1 MQIRFACLL
10 IFLAGAAQAQADGL
24 YPAAAIPEAMRRN
37 AYAVI
42 RLHETTF
49 TVKSAG
55 EAVEKVHYVVTVLNE
70 RGKGQ
75 AKMNVFYDK
84 LHRVENVQGA
94 LYDEFGRQVSRLKKA
109 DIQDVGLEDAGTFV
123 GDNRAKMAE
132 FMRIQ
137 YPYTVEFE
145 YEVTTH
151 NLIFYPVWQPQDD
164 DEVSIEKASF
174 KVLMP
179 AGMDLRY
186 KELNVPAKA
195 AVTTVATGKQYEWNV
210 SNLPTFQWEKQSLS
224 SNVQVPVVY
233 TAPTDFEVQGYKG
246 NMRTWADAGK
256 FYYTLNHNRDG
267 LSEEMKQKIRQV
279 VAGETDVTKKTK
291 RIYEYLQANTRYV
304 GIQLGI
310 GGWQTFTALEV
321 TDKGYGDCKA
331 LSNYTKAMLKTVGIE
346 SYCTLV
352 NAGKDESEVMTDFP
366 NLYFNHVI
374 VCVPTPKDTIW
385 LECTDQNG
393 AFGYQG
399 TFTGNRHALVTTP
412 TGGKLVKTTRYQA
425 SDNLQNRRIDIAVD
439 ENGDAKAAIRTVY
452 TGEQQEEINGIMHYL
467 GVEDQKKALYRRID
481 IPSFEIDRFSLSAK
495 KDRIPSVT
503 ETLSLTVRKCA
514 SKSGTRLFVTPNLM
528 NAISQ
533 VPSKAENRKTEFVL
547 RSGYQNADTVVYQL
561 PKGYGVEFLPDD
573 VRMESKF
580 GTYAASLQ
588 SSDGQ
593 VVYTRHV
600 TVNRGRHPAAAYNE
614 WVEFSRKIAKADKAQ
629 MVLVNKGL

>member
-1 MQIRFACLL
+1 MQIRFLL

-70 RGKGQ
+70 RGKSQ
-75 AKMNVFYDK
+75 AKLKVYYDR
-84 LHRVENVQGA
+84 LSHVDNVQGT
-94 LYDEFGRQVSRLKKA
+94 LYDESGKQVSRLKKA
-109 DIQDVGLEDAGTFV
+109 NVQDVGLEDAGTFV
-123 GDNRAKMAE
+123 GDSRAKMAE
-132 FMRIQ
+132 FACIQ

-145 YEVTTH
+145 YEVTTY
-151 NLIFYPVWQPQDD
+151 NLIFYPIWQPQDD
-164 DEVSIEKASF
+164 DEVSIEKALF

-179 AGMDLRY
+179 TGMELRY
-186 KELNVPAKA
+186 KELNTAKA
-195 AVTTVATGKQYEWNV
+195 AVTTVATGRQYAWNV

-224 SNVQVPVVY
+224 SDVQVSVVY

-256 FYYTLNHNRDG
+256 FYHTLNDNRDG
-267 LSEEMKQKIRQV
+267 LSEEVKQKVRQV
-279 VAGETDVTKKTK
+279 VAGETDVTKKIK
-291 RIYEYLQANTRYV
+291 KIYEYLQANTRYV

-352 NAGKDESEVMTDFP
+352 NAGEDEPEVMTDFP

-374 VCVPTPKDTIW
+374 VCVPTPKDTVW
-385 LECTDQNG
+385 LECTSQTN

-399 TFTGNRHALVTTP
+399 TFTGNRHALVITP
-412 TGGKLVKTTRYQA
+412 TGGKLVKTTRYKA
-425 SDNLQNRRIDIAVD
+425 SDNVRNRRISVAMD
-439 ENGDAKAAIRTVY
+439 ETGNAKATVTSLY
-452 TGEQQEEINGIMHYL
+452 TGEQQEDLEYIMHQL
-467 GVEDQKKALYRRID
+467 GMEDQKKALYKRIN
-481 IPSFEIDRFSLSAK
+481 IPSFEINQFSLAQK

-503 ETLSLTVRKCA
+503 ETLALTVRQCA
-514 SKSGTRLFVTPNLM
+514 SKSGTRLFVIPNLM
-528 NAISQ
+528 NAAS
-533 VPSKAENRKTEFVL
+533 PLPPKAENRQTELVL

-580 GTYAASLQ
+580 GTYAASMRA
-588 SSDGQ
+588 SEGQ
-593 VVYTRHV
+593 VSYMRHL
-600 TVNRGRHPAAAYNE
+600 TVNRGRYPASAYNE
-614 WVEFSRKIAKADKAQ
+614 WVDFSKKIAKADKAQ
-629 MVLVNKGL
+629 IVLVNKGL

>member
-1 MQIRFACLL
+1 MQIRFLL

-70 RGKGQ
+70 RGKSQ
-75 AKMNVFYDK
+75 AKLKVYYDR
-84 LHRVENVQGA
+84 LSHVDNVQGT
-94 LYDEFGRQVSRLKKA
+94 LYDESGKQVSRLKKA
-109 DIQDVGLEDAGTFV
+109 NVQDVGLEDAGTFV
-123 GDNRAKMAE
+123 GDSRAKMAE
-132 FMRIQ
+132 FACIQ

-145 YEVTTH
+145 YEVTTY
-151 NLIFYPVWQPQDD
+151 NLIFYPIWQPQDD
-164 DEVSIEKASF
+164 DEVSIEKALF

-179 AGMDLRY
+179 TGMELRY
-186 KELNVPAKA
+186 KELNTAKA
-195 AVTTVATGKQYEWNV
+195 AVTTVATGRQYAWNV

-224 SNVQVPVVY
+224 SDVQVSVVY

-256 FYYTLNHNRDG
+256 FYHTLNDNRDG
-267 LSEEMKQKIRQV
+267 LSEEVKQKVRQV
-279 VAGETDVTKKTK
+279 VAGETDVTKKIK
-291 RIYEYLQANTRYV
+291 KIYEYLQANTRYV

-331 LSNYTKAMLKTVGIE
+331 LSNYAKAMLKTVGIE

-352 NAGKDESEVMTDFP
+352 NAGEDEPEVMTDFP

-374 VCVPTPKDTIW
+374 VCVPTPKDTVW
-385 LECTDQNG
+385 LECTSQTN

-399 TFTGNRHALVTTP
+399 TFTGNRHALVITP
-412 TGGKLVKTTRYQA
+412 TGGKLVKTTRYKA
-425 SDNLQNRRIDIAVD
+425 SDNVRNRRISVAMD
-439 ENGDAKAAIRTVY
+439 ETGNAKATVTSLY
-452 TGEQQEEINGIMHYL
+452 TGEQQEDLEYIMHQL
-467 GVEDQKKALYRRID
+467 GMEDQKKALYKRIN
-481 IPSFEIDRFSLSAK
+481 IPSFEINQFSLAQK

-503 ETLSLTVRKCA
+503 ETLALTVRQCA
-514 SKSGTRLFVTPNLM
+514 SKSGTRLFVIPNLM
-528 NAISQ
+528 NAAS
-533 VPSKAENRKTEFVL
+533 PLPPKAENRQTELVL

-580 GTYAASLQ
+580 GTYAASMRA
-588 SSDGQ
+588 SEGQ
-593 VVYTRHV
+593 VSYTRHL
-600 TVNRGRHPAAAYNE
+600 TVNRGRYPASAYNE
-614 WVEFSRKIAKADKAQ
+614 WVDFSRKIAKADKAQ
-629 MVLVNKGL
+629 IVLVNKGL

>member
-10 IFLAGAAQAQADGL
+10 ILLTSAAQAQADGL

-70 RGKGQ
+70 RGKSQ
-75 AKMNVFYDK
+75 AKLKVYYDR
-84 LHRVENVQGA
+84 LSHVDNVQGT
-94 LYDEFGRQVSRLKKA
+94 LYDESGKQVSRLKKA
-109 DIQDVGLEDAGTFV
+109 NVQDVGLEDAGTFV
-123 GDNRAKMAE
+123 GDSRAKMAE
-132 FMRIQ
+132 FACIQ

-145 YEVTTH
+145 YEVTTY
-151 NLIFYPVWQPQDD
+151 NLIFYPIWQPQDD
-164 DEVSIEKASF
+164 DEVSIEKALF

-179 AGMDLRY
+179 TGMELRY
-186 KELNVPAKA
+186 KELNTAKA
-195 AVTTVATGKQYEWNV
+195 AVTTVATGRQYAWNV

-224 SNVQVPVVY
+224 SDVQVSVVY

-256 FYYTLNHNRDG
+256 FYHTLNDNRDG
-267 LSEEMKQKIRQV
+267 LSEEVKQKVRQV
-279 VAGETDVTKKTK
+279 VAGETDVTKKIK
-291 RIYEYLQANTRYV
+291 KIYEYLQANTRYV

-331 LSNYTKAMLKTVGIE
+331 LSNYAKAMLKTVGIE

-352 NAGKDESEVMTDFP
+352 NAGEDEPEVMTDFP

-374 VCVPTPKDTIW
+374 VCVPTPKDTVW
-385 LECTDQNG
+385 LECTSQTN

-399 TFTGNRHALVTTP
+399 TFTGNRHALVITP
-412 TGGKLVKTTRYQA
+412 TGGKLVKTTRYKA
-425 SDNLQNRRIDIAVD
+425 SDNVRNRRISVAMD
-439 ENGDAKAAIRTVY
+439 ETGNAKATVTSLY
-452 TGEQQEEINGIMHYL
+452 TGEQQEDLEYIMHQL
-467 GVEDQKKALYRRID
+467 GMEDQKKALYKRIN
-481 IPSFEIDRFSLSAK
+481 IPSFEINQFSLAQK

-503 ETLSLTVRKCA
+503 ETLALTVRQCA
-514 SKSGTRLFVTPNLM
+514 SKSGTRLFVMPNLM
-528 NAISQ
+528 NAAS
-533 VPSKAENRKTEFVL
+533 PLPPKAENRQTELVL

-580 GTYAASLQ
+580 GTYAASMRA
-588 SSDGQ
+588 SEGQ
-593 VVYTRHV
+593 VSYTRHL
-600 TVNRGRHPAAAYNE
+600 TVNRGRYPASAYNE
-614 WVEFSRKIAKADKAQ
+614 WVDFSKKIAKADKAQ
-629 MVLVNKGL
+629 IVLVNKGL